1 MTMIRF
7 LTCVLAIGVST
18 AAALAAQ
25 DRLPS
30 ADLPGV
36 YRAGQC
42 HEAPFPVR
50 LPAVDSVVDSAS
62 LAATLPAIG
71 VTKRIVLQLRPAAS
85 DSVPRVRVLEKRVS
99 DQIADS
105 SARLVEAALRT
116 AAPNSNWIFRLL
128 IEKDHPLTTRLERSR
143 VCAAT
148 PGPKNP
154 EVQTVRMQTD
164 SAADSRRAFE
174 SEAAR
179 RRTILYRVLVDRYGQ
194 LAIIQ
199 LVHSSGDRGMD
210 EQVAAAIRERA
221 FTPTTLDGV
230 TVSAWVEV
238 RGDQ

>member
-1 MTMIRF
+1 MIMLRF
-7 LTCVLAIGVST
+7 VTCVLAIGVST
-18 AAALAAQ
+18 AALAAQ
-25 DRLPS
+25 DLLPR

-62 LAATLPAIG
+62 LAARLLAIG
-71 VTKRIVLQLRPAAS
+71 VNKRVVLQLRPAAS
-85 DSVPRVRVLEKRVS
+85 DSFPRVRLLEKRVS

-105 SARLVEAALRT
+105 SVRLVEAALRT
-116 AAPNSNWIFRLL
+116 TPPGSDWIFRLL

-148 PGPKNP
+148 PGPRNP

-174 SEAAR
+174 SESVR
-179 RRTILYRVLVDRYGQ
+179 RRAILYRVLVDKYGQ
-194 LAIIQ
+194 LVVIQ
-199 LVHSSGDRGMD
+199 LEHSSGDRGID
-210 EQVAAAIRERA
+210 EQVAAAIRERV

-230 TVSAWVEV
+230 AVPAWVEV